1 MSKTKLSLKEAQE
14 LNLILM
20 LESLGIRKI
29 NTNHP
34 NFDYLWNHAENQ
46 GYLTN
51 NGLSAEGVE
60 QAGDVLYL
68 SLKNQMRV
76 LTNLLTRFNKLVR
89 EGKVAETD
97 LLLDVIFL
105 AQEFA
110 NSLESTQPTQFVQE
124 VTSDYVA
131 VVEEPLM
138 EVSTNEVVEVVE
150 VVETAKPK
158 KAKKVKA

>member
-110 NSLESTQPTQFVQE
+110 NSLETKPTQFVQE

>member
-20 LESLGIRKI
+20 LESLGIRNI

-110 NSLESTQPTQFVQE
+110 NSLETQPTQFVQE

-138 EVSTNEVVEVVE
+138 EVSTNEVVKVVE

>member
-110 NSLESTQPTQFVQE
+110 NSLETQPTQFVQE

-138 EVSTNEVVEVVE
+138 EVSTNEVVKVVE

>member
-34 NFDYLWNHAENQ
+34 NFDYLWNYAENQ

-110 NSLESTQPTQFVQE
+110 NSLETQPTQFVQE

-138 EVSTNEVVEVVE
+138 EVSTNEVVKVVE

>member
-110 NSLESTQPTQFVQE
+110 NSLETKPTQFVQE
-124 VTSDYVA
+124 VVSDYVA

>member
-34 NFDYLWNHAENQ
+34 DFDYLWNHAENQ

-110 NSLESTQPTQFVQE
+110 NSLETKPTQFVQE

>member
-110 NSLESTQPTQFVQE
+110 NSLETKPTQFVQE
-124 VTSDYVA
+124 VSDYVA

-138 EVSTNEVVEVVE
+138 EVPTNEVVEVVE